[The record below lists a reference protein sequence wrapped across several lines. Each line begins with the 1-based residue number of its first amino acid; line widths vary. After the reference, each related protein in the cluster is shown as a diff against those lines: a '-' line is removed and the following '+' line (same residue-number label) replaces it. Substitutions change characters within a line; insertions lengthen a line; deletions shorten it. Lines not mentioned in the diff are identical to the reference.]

1 MQSLRDQLLKAGV
14 VTKEQ
19 VTQVEAQKR
28 PRRKKPKSRDNGRSK
43 AGQAPNRMVDLSDPI
58 LLQIAQA
65 IETNKVLEPTRGEH
79 AFSFALRDGR
89 IRKTF
94 VTTATSKRLESGDLA
109 IVENGAPDQH
119 IIVKAS
125 AVAAITTA
133 DPEAV
138 RFHNPS

>member
-19 VTQVEAQKR
+19 VTQVESQQK
-28 PRRKKPKSRDNGRSK
+28 PRRKKPKNRDNGRR
-43 AGQAPNRMVDLSDPI
+43 AARATPNRMVDLTDPV

-79 AFSFALRDGR
+79 AFNFALRDGR
-89 IRKTF
+89 VRKMF
-94 VTTATSKRLESGDLA
+94 VTNAISKRLESGELA

-119 IIVKAS
+119 IIVKAT
-125 AVAAITTA
+125 AVPAITGVDA
-133 DPEAV
+133 EAV